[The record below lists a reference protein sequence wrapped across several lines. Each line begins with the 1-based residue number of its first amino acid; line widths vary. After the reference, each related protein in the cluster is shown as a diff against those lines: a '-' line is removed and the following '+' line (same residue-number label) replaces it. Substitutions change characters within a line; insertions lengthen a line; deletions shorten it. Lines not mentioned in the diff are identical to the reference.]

1 MGVAMDI
8 TGTNVTKEAADMA
21 LTDDNFASIEAAVEE
36 GRAVFDNLTKFI
48 VWILPINAGLA
59 LILLAAIIA
68 GVALP
73 LVPTRLLWINM
84 VTAVLLGLTLVFETK
99 KGDLMQRRPRSTKTS
114 ADLSGSVCARGWIAM
129 WDESLNVRNL
139 VPVFTSDLIH

>member
-1 MGVAMDI
+1 
-8 TGTNVTKEAADMA
+8 

-73 LVPTRLLWINM
+73 LLPTRLLWINM

-99 KGDLMQRRPRSTKTS
+99 KSDLMQRRPRDQQKPLLTFPGAS
-114 ADLSGSVCARGWIAM
+114 APEVGLQCRT
-129 WDESLNVRNL
+129 NL
-139 VPVFTSDLIH
+139 

>member
-1 MGVAMDI
+1 
-8 TGTNVTKEAADMA
+8 
-21 LTDDNFASIEAAVEE
+21 VEE
-36 GRAVFDNLTKFI
+36 GRTVFDNLTKFI

-73 LVPTRLLWINM
+73 LLPTRLLWINM

-99 KGDLMQRRPRSTKTS
+99 KSDLMQRRPRDPQKPLLTFP
-114 ADLSGSVCARGWIAM
+114 GR
-129 WDESLNVRNL
+129 
-139 VPVFTSDLIH
+139 

>member
-1 MGVAMDI
+1 MRGGGRFI
-8 TGTNVTKEAADMA
+8 LTN
-21 LTDDNFASIEAAVEE
+21 F
-36 GRAVFDNLTKFI
+36 F

-73 LVPTRLLWINM
+73 LLPTRLLWINM

-99 KGDLMQRRPRSTKTS
+99 KGDLMQRRPRDQQKPL
-114 ADLSGSVCARGWIAM
+114 ADLSGSVCARGWNAM
-129 WDESLNVRNL
+129 SDESLNVRNL

>member
-1 MGVAMDI
+1 LRAEIGRAGI
-8 TGTNVTKEAADMA
+8 EGGGARSAGSSGKLMA
-21 LTDDNFASIEAAVEE
+21 SDEMYMRLCTLTPSSKFPIEAAVEE

-73 LVPTRLLWINM
+73 LLPTRLLWINM

-99 KGDLMQRRPRSTKTS
+99 KGDLMQRRSRSTKTS
-114 ADLSGSVCARGWIAM
+114 ADLSGTM
-129 WDESLNVRNL
+129 N
-139 VPVFTSDLIH
+139 P

>member
-1 MGVAMDI
+1 MIGDGVNHASALKQVEMGVAMDI

-73 LVPTRLLWINM
+73 LLPTRLLWINM

-99 KGDLMQRRPRSTKTS
+99 NSDLLQRRPRDPQKPLLTFP
-114 ADLSGSVCARGWIAM
+114 GR
-129 WDESLNVRNL
+129 
-139 VPVFTSDLIH
+139 